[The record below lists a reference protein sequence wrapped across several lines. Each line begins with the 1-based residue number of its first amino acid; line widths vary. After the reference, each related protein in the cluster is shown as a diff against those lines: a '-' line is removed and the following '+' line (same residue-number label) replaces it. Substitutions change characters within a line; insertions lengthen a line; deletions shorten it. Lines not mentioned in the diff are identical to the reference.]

1 MKMKLKI
8 KKPNLISDWRKQ
20 LKSYSA
26 LSLFA
31 NILIALAYGLSLAF
45 GMGLV
50 YMSSFYIVLVMGGVA
65 SLGAVGRFVRQV
77 SEDVEE
83 EDNVQ

>member
-1 MKMKLKI
+1 MKLK
-8 KKPNLISDWRKQ
+8 KPTLIEDWKKQ

-50 YMSSFYIVLVMGGVA
+50 YMSPFYIVLVMGGVA
-65 SLGAVGRFVRQV
+65 SLGFVGRFLKQT
-77 SEDVEE
+77 SQKEDEE
-83 EDNVQ
+83 NVQ

>member
-1 MKMKLKI
+1 MKLK
-8 KKPNLISDWRKQ
+8 KPTLIEDWEKQ

-31 NILIALAYGLSLAF
+31 IFLTSLGYGLSLAF
-45 GMGLV
+45 GAGLV
-50 YMSSFYIVLVMGGVA
+50 YLSMAQTFIVIGVI
-65 SLGAVGRFVRQV
+65 SLLGLVGRFISQTTKK
-77 SEDVEE
+77 D

>member
-1 MKMKLKI
+1 MKLK
-8 KKPNLISDWRKQ
+8 KPKLIDDWKKQ

-31 NILIALAYGLSLAF
+31 NVLIALAYGLSLAF

-50 YMSSFYIVLVMGGVA
+50 YMSPFYIVLVMGGVA
-65 SLGAVGRFVRQV
+65 SLGFLGRFIKQV
-77 SEDVEE
+77 EDDED

>member
-1 MKMKLKI
+1 MKVKI
-8 KKPNLISDWRKQ
+8 KAPTLIEDWKKQ
-20 LKSYSA
+20 LRSYSA

-50 YMSSFYIVLVMGGVA
+50 YMSPFYIVLVMGGVA
-65 SLGAVGRFVRQV
+65 SLGAAGRFLKQQKEDE
-77 SEDVEE
+77 EDV
-83 EDNVQ
+83 Q

>member
-1 MKMKLKI
+1 MEEPELTVI
-8 KKPNLISDWRKQ
+8 EDWKKQ

-50 YMSSFYIVLVMGGVA
+50 YMSPFYIVLVMGGVA
-65 SLGAVGRFVRQV
+65 SLGFLGRFIKQ
-77 SEDVEE
+77 SEEDKE

>member
-1 MKMKLKI
+1 MKLKI
-8 KKPNLISDWRKQ
+8 KKPSLIEDWKKQ
-20 LKSYSA
+20 IRSYSA
-26 LSLFA
+26 ISLFA

-50 YMSSFYIVLVMGGVA
+50 YMSPFYVVLVMGGVA
-65 SLGAVGRFVRQV
+65 SLGFVGRFLKQT
-77 SEDVEE
+77 SQKE

>member
-1 MKMKLKI
+1 M
-8 KKPNLISDWRKQ
+8 LIMEEPELTVIEDWKKQ

-50 YMSSFYIVLVMGGVA
+50 YMSPFYIVLVMGGVA
-65 SLGAVGRFVRQV
+65 SLGFLGRFIKQ
-77 SEDVEE
+77 SEEDKE

>member
-1 MKMKLKI
+1 MKVKI
-8 KKPNLISDWRKQ
+8 KRPTLIEDWKKQ

-50 YMSSFYIVLVMGGVA
+50 YMSPFYIVLVMGGVA
-65 SLGAVGRFVRQV
+65 SLGFVGRFLKQ
-77 SEDVEE
+77 SSQKEDEE
-83 EDNVQ
+83 NVQ

>member
-1 MKMKLKI
+1 MKLKN
-8 KKPNLISDWRKQ
+8 KVSLIEDWKKQ

-26 LSLFA
+26 ISLFA

-50 YMSSFYIVLVMGGVA
+50 YMSPFYIVLVMGGVA
-65 SLGAVGRFVRQV
+65 SLGFIGRFLKQT
-77 SEDVEE
+77 SQKEDEE
-83 EDNVQ
+83 NVQ

>member
-1 MKMKLKI
+1 MKLK
-8 KKPNLISDWRKQ
+8 KPSLISDWKKQ
-20 LKSYSA
+20 IRSYSA

-50 YMSSFYIVLVMGGVA
+50 YMSPFYIVLVMGGVA
-65 SLGAVGRFVRQV
+65 SLGFVGRFLKQT
-77 SEDVEE
+77 SQKED

>member
-1 MKMKLKI
+1 MKLKN
-8 KKPNLISDWRKQ
+8 KVSLIEDWKKQ

-26 LSLFA
+26 ISLFA

-50 YMSSFYIVLVMGGVA
+50 YMSPFYIVLVMGGVA
-65 SLGAVGRFVRQV
+65 SLGALGRFIKQQKEDE
-77 SEDVEE
+77 EDV
-83 EDNVQ
+83 Q

>member
-1 MKMKLKI
+1 MKLK
-8 KKPNLISDWRKQ
+8 KPTLIEDWKKQ

-31 NILIALAYGLSLAF
+31 NILIALAYGLSLSF

-50 YMSSFYIVLVMGGVA
+50 YMSPFYIVLTMGGVA
-65 SLGAVGRFVRQV
+65 SLGALGRFIKQQK
-77 SEDVEE
+77 EDQDDEP
-83 EDNVQ
+83 VQ

>member
-1 MKMKLKI
+1 MKLKI
-8 KKPNLISDWRKQ
+8 KKPSLIEDWKKQ

-50 YMSSFYIVLVMGGVA
+50 YMSPFYIVLVMGGVA
-65 SLGAVGRFVRQV
+65 SLGALGRFIKQQK
-77 SEDVEE
+77 EDE
-83 EDNVQ
+83 EDAQ

>member
-1 MKMKLKI
+1 MKLKN
-8 KKPNLISDWRKQ
+8 KVSLIDDWKRQ

-26 LSLFA
+26 ISLFA

-50 YMSSFYIVLVMGGVA
+50 YMSPFYIVLVMGGVA
-65 SLGAVGRFVRQV
+65 SLGFIGRFLKQT
-77 SEDVEE
+77 SQKDNEDV
-83 EDNVQ
+83 Q

>member
-1 MKMKLKI
+1 MMKLKN
-8 KKPNLISDWRKQ
+8 KVSLIDDWKKQ

-31 NILIALAYGLSLAF
+31 NVLIAVAYGLSLAF

-50 YMSSFYIVLVMGGVA
+50 YMSPLYVILVMGGVA
-65 SLGAVGRFVRQV
+65 ILGAAGRFIKQQK
-77 SEDVEE
+77 EDEQHE
-83 EDNVQ
+83 HLQ

>member
-1 MKMKLKI
+1 MKLKI
-8 KKPNLISDWRKQ
+8 KKPSLIEDWKKQ

-50 YMSSFYIVLVMGGVA
+50 YMSPFYIVLVMGGVA
-65 SLGAVGRFVRQV
+65 SLGFLGRFIKQAEVDKGEQG
-77 SEDVEE
+77 DV
-83 EDNVQ
+83 Q

>member
-1 MKMKLKI
+1 MKVKI
-8 KKPNLISDWRKQ
+8 KRPTLIEDWKKQ

-31 NILIALAYGLSLAF
+31 NVLIALAYGLSLAF

-50 YMSSFYIVLVMGGVA
+50 YMSPFYIVLVMGSVA
-65 SLGAVGRFVRQV
+65 SLGFIGRFVRQV

-83 EDNVQ
+83 KQDD

>member
-1 MKMKLKI
+1 MKLKN
-8 KKPNLISDWRKQ
+8 KVISDWKKQ
-20 LKSYSA
+20 LRSYSA

-50 YMSSFYIVLVMGGVA
+50 YMSPFYIVLVMGGVA
-65 SLGAVGRFVRQV
+65 SLGFVGRFLKQT
-77 SEDVEE
+77 SQKED

>member
-1 MKMKLKI
+1 MKVKI
-8 KKPNLISDWRKQ
+8 KAPTLIEDWKKQ

-50 YMSSFYIVLVMGGVA
+50 YMSPFYIVLVMGGVA
-65 SLGAVGRFVRQV
+65 SLGFVGRFLKQT
-77 SEDVEE
+77 SQKEDEE
-83 EDNVQ
+83 NVQ

>member
-1 MKMKLKI
+1 MKLKI
-8 KKPNLISDWRKQ
+8 KKPSLIEDWKKQ

-50 YMSSFYIVLVMGGVA
+50 YMSPFYIVLVMGGVA
-65 SLGAVGRFVRQV
+65 SLGFVGRFLKQTT
-77 SEDVEE
+77 EE
-83 EDNVQ
+83 EHNNE

>member
-1 MKMKLKI
+1 MKLK
-8 KKPNLISDWRKQ
+8 KPTLIEDWKKQ

-31 NILIALAYGLSLAF
+31 NILIALAYGLSLSF

-50 YMSSFYIVLVMGGVA
+50 YMSPFYIVLVMGGVA
-65 SLGAVGRFVRQV
+65 SLGALGRFIKQQK
-77 SEDVEE
+77 EDQDDEHI
-83 EDNVQ
+83 Q

>member
-1 MKMKLKI
+1 MKLKVQ
-8 KKPNLISDWRKQ
+8 KPTLIEDWKKQ

-31 NILIALAYGLSLAF
+31 NVLIALAYGLSLAF

-50 YMSSFYIVLVMGGVA
+50 YMSPFYIVLVMGGVA
-65 SLGAVGRFVRQV
+65 ALGAIGRFIKQQK
-77 SEDVEE
+77 EDKEYE
-83 EDNVQ
+83 HLQ